1 MNLALFG
8 ETVQEKQKSPAHAG
22 LYYIILTLFRL
33 GYTQILTERRVW
45 AVGRV
50 TL

>member
-8 ETVQEKQKSPAHAG
+8 ETVQEKQKRPAHAG
-22 LYYIILTLFRL
+22 LYFTLFRL
-33 GYTQILTERRVW
+33 GCTQIRTERRVW
-45 AVGRV
+45 EVGRV